1 MAIACCVCTAVWF
14 IWLAH
19 QASTSLALTGGF
31 LAVLLLL
38 HSPSGWSLR
47 SLRND
52 LEKRNGQGGKWGGT
66 QTGSGCNF
74 LRKLSEPFPVW
85 PIRCEEREEARQ
97 KGDENEWDILK
108 RKKKSWCPQVFPHE
122 TWLSK
127 LNQTNLWSHSSLSS
141 HGNQI
146 RKLMQCIN
154 ETQCWTNE
162 EQNSNDN
169 GVNRGKW
176 P

>member
-97 KGDENEWDILK
+97 KRDENEWDILK
-108 RKKKSWCPQVFPHE
+108 RKKKVGAHKCFRMKHGCQNWI
-122 TWLSK
+122 K
-127 LNQTNLWSHSSLSS
+127 QTSGPAHLLVHM
-141 HGNQI
+141 GT
-146 RKLMQCIN
+146 R
-154 ETQCWTNE
+154 
-162 EQNSNDN
+162 
-169 GVNRGKW
+169 
-176 P
+176 